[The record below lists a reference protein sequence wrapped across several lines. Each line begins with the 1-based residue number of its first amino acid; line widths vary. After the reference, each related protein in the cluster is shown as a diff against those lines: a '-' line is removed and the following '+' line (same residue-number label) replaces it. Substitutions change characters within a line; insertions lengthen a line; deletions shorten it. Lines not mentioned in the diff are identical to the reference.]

1 MRRIE
6 LDPGDVSFSFIRAT
20 GPGGQ
25 NVNKVASAALMRFD
39 LTNSNALSM
48 VVKQRLRGL
57 AGHRLT
63 ADGSIQ
69 ILARTQRTQE
79 GNKREALDRLHEL
92 IGRALVEPK
101 IRHKTRPTRG
111 SVQRRLEGKGH
122 RRQTKRLRGR
132 VSDSD

>member
-1 MRRIE
+1 VKRIE

-39 LTNSNALSM
+39 LTNSNALGM
-48 VVKQRLRGL
+48 VVKQRLRAL

>member
-1 MRRIE
+1 MKRLE
-6 LDPGDVSFSFIRAT
+6 LAPGDVSFTFIRAT

-25 NVNKVASAALMRFD
+25 NVNKVASAALMLFD
-39 LTNSNALSM
+39 LTGSGALSGA
-48 VVKQRLRGL
+48 VKLRLRGL

-69 ILARTQRTQE
+69 ILARNHRTQE

-92 IGRALVEPK
+92 IARALVEPK

-132 VSDSD
+132 VGDSD

>member
-1 MRRIE
+1 MKRVE

-25 NVNKVASAALMRFD
+25 NVNKVSSAALLRFD
-39 LTNSNALSM
+39 LTASNALSG
-48 VVKQRLRGL
+48 VVKLRLRAL
-57 AGHRLT
+57 AGHRMT

-69 ILARTQRTQE
+69 ILARNQRTQE

-92 IGRALVEPK
+92 IDRALIEPK
-101 IRHKTRPTRG
+101 IRRKTRPTRG

-122 RRQTKRLRGR
+122 RQQTKRLRGR
-132 VSDSD
+132 VTGGD